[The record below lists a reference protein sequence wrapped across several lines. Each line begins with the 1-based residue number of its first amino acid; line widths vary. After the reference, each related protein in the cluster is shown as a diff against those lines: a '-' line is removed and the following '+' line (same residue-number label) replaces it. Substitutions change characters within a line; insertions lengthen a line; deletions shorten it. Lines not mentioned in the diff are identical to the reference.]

1 MGFSRQEHWNG
12 LPCPPSGDLPNP
24 GIKPASHVSPEL
36 ADVFLT
42 ASTTWE
48 ILHIFLKKLH
58 SRVSLFVTPWT
69 VDHQAPLS
77 LGFPRQE
84 HWGWLP
90 FPSARDLPDPVIEPG
105 SPALQGDSLP
115 SEPPGRLEIS
125 SRKLE

>member
-90 FPSARDLPDPVIEPG
+90 FPSARDLPDPGIKSVSLTSVVARVFFTTSAKVPG
-105 SPALQGDSLP
+105 YLGVQ
-115 SEPPGRLEIS
+115 
-125 SRKLE
+125 